1 MLREGENT
9 NMRRSLRN
17 LVILTAAAVS
27 AVVSLAAP
35 ASANEPMSS
44 YVQVGATTLLPG
56 QTFTITE
63 TIYNMESFVVTS
75 GRAAL
80 YAKEQPLSGLLDLVS
95 CTGTF
100 VPCYQYFSSFRGP
113 VGDMAADQTSTVT
126 FLFRVKDTVPAG
138 TTFTLQNQLVG
149 DNYAFDTYDGPI
161 ISIWQG

>member
-44 YVQVGATTLLPG
+44 YVQVGATTWLPG
-56 QTFTITE
+56 QTFTSTE
-63 TIYNMESFVVTS
+63 THYNMEGYVVNY

-80 YAKEQPLSGLLDLVS
+80 YDKEHPRPGLRHLVS
-95 CTGTF
+95 CPGT
-100 VPCYQYFSSFRGP
+100 
-113 VGDMAADQTSTVT
+113 
-126 FLFRVKDTVPAG
+126 
-138 TTFTLQNQLVG
+138 
-149 DNYAFDTYDGPI
+149 
-161 ISIWQG
+161 